1 MRGPDSD
8 PLGPEIAGALMAVDA
23 TLAGDPVDPE
33 YAELAELALILREE
47 RPRTSDAFTA
57 RLDER
62 VERRFARPAPAVRG
76 TGRRRLFGG
85 SLAGLAAAAAG
96 VALVVL
102 LTGGHAHNLTYG
114 ASNESSSSAA
124 ASAVAGGAG
133 RHVVGLRFGRG
144 KRECLRKG
152 GA

>member
-8 PLGPEIAGALMAVDA
+8 PLSPEIATALMAVDA

-33 YAELAELALILREE
+33 YAELAELALILRRE

-76 TGRRRLFGG
+76 TGLRRWLFGPV
-85 SLAGLAAAAAG
+85 AGLAAAAAG
-96 VALVVL
+96 VAVVL
-102 LTGGHAHNLTYG
+102 
-114 ASNESSSSAA
+114 
-124 ASAVAGGAG
+124 V
-133 RHVVGLRFGRG
+133 
-144 KRECLRKG
+144 
-152 GA
+152 